1 MNNRYSEPNGRSIA
15 DVINEIKDELKSFF
29 QTRGQLFV
37 SEMREKIRNSKSG
50 VIYAVIALV
59 LGWAGFLM
67 FSVAVAA
74 LIAVAFWGSPFAWFF
89 GFIIVAFVWFVF
101 AALLGM
107 AAVRQFR
114 DLAPKE
120 TIKVLKEDKVWL
132 QNEAR
137 SQI

>member
-15 DVINEIKDELKSFF
+15 DVVNEIKDELKSFF

-37 SEMREKIRNSKSG
+37 SEMREKMRNSKSG

-89 GFIIVAFVWFVF
+89 GFIIVAFVWFIF

>member
-15 DVINEIKDELKSFF
+15 DVVNEIKDELKSFF

-37 SEMREKIRNSKSG
+37 SEMREKMRNSKSG

-89 GFIIVAFVWFVF
+89 GFIIVAFVWFLF

-114 DLAPKE
+114 DLAPTE